1 MQLSTYQAIQAVA
14 QVLDENYDA
23 IQYNTSGTELA
34 RMLFGREFAAGN
46 GLLRISNI
54 GTRVADVN
62 IALFNNRTQAFEVT
76 IVC

>member
-23 IQYNTSGTELA
+23 IQYNTSGAQLA